1 VDFWTSSRILVPT
14 ASARALQLGVRVALR
29 LFRTARILEQK
40 LSDRTGTIL
49 GFEVRIMTK
58 KLVVIA
64 TLGPHL
70 IAEVL
75 VKLFS

>member
-1 VDFWTSSRILVPT
+1 
-14 ASARALQLGVRVALR
+14 VALR